1 MTTRDATEA
10 IVRRWIELGWQHGDL
25 TVVDELH
32 APDFVDHDPGG
43 RSPDNRG
50 FKEGIGALYRAF
62 PDLRA
67 EVEDVVV
74 DRAAGTAAVRWS
86 AVGTHT
92 APYLGA
98 PASGRRI
105 AFKGIE
111 IVRIRKRPNQRA
123 LGRVGRHGS
132 ARPARPL
139 AAGARVLMPGW
150 CTVGRSS
157 RKRVVR

>member
-111 IVRIRKRPNQRA
+111 IVRIRDARISERWGEWDGLDLLAQ
-123 LGRVGRHGS
+123 LGLWQPVRGS
-132 ARPARPL
+132 
-139 AAGARVLMPGW
+139 
-150 CTVGRSS
+150 
-157 RKRVVR
+157 